1 MGKLVTYIQFYI
13 NEYYGRKI
21 VLVGGMHKFFFSWS
35 KEEMER
41 YFISTINSMRGNS
54 AYIWMDNGGI
64 PEDITVDKFQ
74 FYLSISKKYR
84 YSEL

>member
-1 MGKLVTYIQFYI
+1 
-13 NEYYGRKI
+13 
-21 VLVGGMHKFFFSWS
+21 
-35 KEEMER
+35 MER

-84 YSEL
+84 YSEF